1 MSPSSSKIQEVSCS
15 LQQHVS
21 QKSRVIALCI
31 ITHVTSDITCCCKE
45 HEIPCTMGGLFSR
58 IFSGAVGLKVGDRLG
73 RGSYGGVYRG
83 TYNGRPVAVKK
94 IHDIL
99 VESARE
105 NAQDLEK
112 LLEDFRREC
121 DILRAAKDPHIV
133 EFIGVFNDET
143 QEGGVLL
150 VMELMD
156 QTLETFLKDNRG
168 NLSKEKQVDI
178 CQQIAS
184 GLRYLHHQD
193 PQILHRDLKPSNI
206 LLDKDGRFAKIGDF
220 GQAKFRPSDIQYL
233 TTTQPGTVLYMPP
246 EALRDKETRFTDRG
260 DVFSL
265 GVVMLEVATQEPP
278 SCSMFGIGIVLEV
291 ERRAKDLSKVPDD
304 HPLKA
309 LIRSC
314 LKDDPKKRPT
324 IEEVH
329 LELFKIVNQK
339 LYTEV
344 MKNEPKVSEIIKCV
358 FVVSTSQVD

>member
-1 MSPSSSKIQEVSCS
+1 MQYLPGAEGLEIGECISK
-15 LQQHVS
+15 
-21 QKSRVIALCI
+21 
-31 ITHVTSDITCCCKE
+31 
-45 HEIPCTMGGLFSR
+45 
-58 IFSGAVGLKVGDRLG
+58 GDYQ
-73 RGSYGGVYRG
+73 SVYRG
-83 TYNGRPVAVKK
+83 TYHSRPVAVKK
-94 IHDIL
+94 ISDIL
-99 VESARE
+99 VNRESA
-105 NAQDLEK
+105 DLEK
-112 LLEDFRREC
+112 AVEDLKREC
-121 DILRAAKDPHIV
+121 DILRAAEDPHIV

-206 LLDKDGRFAKIGDF
+206 LLDEDGRIAKIGDF

-246 EALRDKETRFTDRG
+246 EALRDKETRFTDKG

-278 SCSMFGIGIVLEV
+278 SCSMFGIGTVSEV
-291 ERRAKDLSKVPDD
+291 DRRVKDLSKVPDD
-304 HPLKA
+304 HQNLKA
-309 LIRSC
+309 LIRAC
-314 LKDDPKKRPT
+314 LKDDPNERPT
-324 IEEVH
+324 IKEVH

-344 MKNEPKVSEIIKCV
+344 KMNEQKVSEIIKCV
-358 FVVSTSQVD
+358 FGTVVSTSQVD

>member
-1 MSPSSSKIQEVSCS
+1 MSVISIVHIILVYSFCTVYLLQYLPGAEGLEIGECISK
-15 LQQHVS
+15 
-21 QKSRVIALCI
+21 
-31 ITHVTSDITCCCKE
+31 
-45 HEIPCTMGGLFSR
+45 
-58 IFSGAVGLKVGDRLG
+58 GDYQ
-73 RGSYGGVYRG
+73 SVYRG
-83 TYNGRPVAVKK
+83 TYHSRPVAVKK
-94 IHDIL
+94 ISDIL
-99 VESARE
+99 VNRESA
-105 NAQDLEK
+105 DLEK
-112 LLEDFRREC
+112 VVKDLRREC
-121 DILRAAKDPHIV
+121 DILRAAEDPHIV

-143 QEGGVLL
+143 QEGSVLL

-156 QTLETFLKDNRG
+156 QTLETFIKDNRG

-184 GLRYLHHQD
+184 GLRYLHHHN

-206 LLDKDGRFAKIGDF
+206 LLDKDGRIAKIGDF

-246 EALRDKETRFTDRG
+246 EALRDKETRFTDIG

-278 SCSMFGIGIVLEV
+278 SCSMFGIGIVSEV
-291 ERRAKDLSKVPDD
+291 DRRAKDLSKVPDD

-309 LIRSC
+309 LIRVC
-314 LKDDPKKRPT
+314 LKDDPKERPT

-329 LELFKIVNQK
+329 LELLKIVNQK

-344 MKNEPKVSEIIKCV
+344 MKNEPKVSEIIECV
-358 FVVSTSQVD
+358 FVISTSQVD

>member
-1 MSPSSSKIQEVSCS
+1 
-15 LQQHVS
+15 
-21 QKSRVIALCI
+21 
-31 ITHVTSDITCCCKE
+31 
-45 HEIPCTMGGLFSR
+45 MGGLFSR
-58 IFSGAVGLKVGDRLG
+58 IFFRAVGLKVGDRLG

-83 TYNGRPVAVKK
+83 TYNGKPVAVKK

-105 NAQDLEK
+105 NAQDLET

-121 DILRAAKDPHIV
+121 DILKAAEDPHIV
-133 EFIGVFNDET
+133 DFIGVFNDET

-178 CQQIAS
+178 CQQVAS
-184 GLRYLHHQD
+184 GLRYLHRHD

-206 LLDKDGRFAKIGDF
+206 LLDEDGRIAKIGDF

-246 EALRDKETRFTDRG
+246 EALRNKETRFTDKG

-278 SCSMFGIGIVLEV
+278 SCSIVGIDTVPEV

-309 LIRSC
+309 LIRAC
-314 LKDDPKKRPT
+314 LKDDPKERPT

-329 LELFKIVNQK
+329 LELLKMTNQK
-339 LYTEV
+339 LHTEV
-344 MKNEPKVSEIIKCV
+344 NKNEPKVSEIN
-358 FVVSTSQVD
+358 FFHSTSYLTWGSL

>member
-1 MSPSSSKIQEVSCS
+1 MYILYMLHIQYVQCITDEYICTIHLLQYLPGAEGLEIGECISK
-15 LQQHVS
+15 
-21 QKSRVIALCI
+21 
-31 ITHVTSDITCCCKE
+31 
-45 HEIPCTMGGLFSR
+45 
-58 IFSGAVGLKVGDRLG
+58 GDYQ
-73 RGSYGGVYRG
+73 SVYRG
-83 TYNGRPVAVKK
+83 TYHSRPVAVKK
-94 IHDIL
+94 INDIL
-99 VESARE
+99 VNRESTDFVRAVE
-105 NAQDLEK
+105 DL
-112 LLEDFRREC
+112 RREC

-168 NLSKEKQVDI
+168 NLSKEKQVGI

-193 PQILHRDLKPSNI
+193 PKILHRDLKPSNI
-206 LLDKDGRFAKIGDF
+206 LLDKDGRIVKIGDF
-220 GQAKFRPSDIQYL
+220 SQANFRPSDIQYL

-246 EALRDKETRFTDRG
+246 EALRDNETRFTDKG

-278 SCSMFGIGIVLEV
+278 SCSMFGIGTVSEV
-291 ERRAKDLSKVPDD
+291 DRRGKDLSKVPDD

-309 LIRSC
+309 LICNC
-314 LKDDPKKRPT
+314 LKDDPKERPT
-324 IEEVH
+324 IEEV
-329 LELFKIVNQK
+329 LAYFKLSHPGGWK

-344 MKNEPKVSEIIKCV
+344 RKIEPKVSEMI
-358 FVVSTSQVD
+358 

>member
-1 MSPSSSKIQEVSCS
+1 MQYFPGAEGLEIGECISK
-15 LQQHVS
+15 
-21 QKSRVIALCI
+21 
-31 ITHVTSDITCCCKE
+31 
-45 HEIPCTMGGLFSR
+45 
-58 IFSGAVGLKVGDRLG
+58 GDYQ
-73 RGSYGGVYRG
+73 SIYRG
-83 TYNGRPVAVKK
+83 TYNSRPVAVKK
-94 IHDIL
+94 ISDIL
-99 VESARE
+99 VNRESA
-105 NAQDLEK
+105 DLEK
-112 LLEDFRREC
+112 AVEDLRRES

-206 LLDKDGRFAKIGDF
+206 LLDKDGRIAKIGDF
-220 GQAKFRPSDIQYL
+220 GQAKFRPSDKSHLSTQ
-233 TTTQPGTVLYMPP
+233 QPGTLLFMPP
-246 EALRDKETRFTDRG
+246 EYLRDDHPCFDSKG
-260 DVFSL
+260 DVFSV

-278 SCSMFGIGIVLEV
+278 SCSMFGISTVPEV
-291 ERRAKDLSKVPDD
+291 DCRAKDLSKVPDD

-309 LIRSC
+309 LIRAC
-314 LKDDPKKRPT
+314 LKDDPKERPT

-329 LELFKIVNQK
+329 SKLSHPGALK
-339 LYTEV
+339 LYSEV
-344 MKNEPKVSEIIKCV
+344 EKNEPKVHE
-358 FVVSTSQVD
+358 

>member
-1 MSPSSSKIQEVSCS
+1 MQYFPGAEGLEIGECISK
-15 LQQHVS
+15 
-21 QKSRVIALCI
+21 
-31 ITHVTSDITCCCKE
+31 
-45 HEIPCTMGGLFSR
+45 
-58 IFSGAVGLKVGDRLG
+58 GDYE
-73 RGSYGGVYRG
+73 SVYRG
-83 TYNGRPVAVKK
+83 KYHSRPVAVKK
-94 IHDIL
+94 ISNIL
-99 VESARE
+99 VNRESADFE
-105 NAQDLEK
+105 KAVEDL
-112 LLEDFRREC
+112 RREC

-156 QTLETFLKDNRG
+156 QTLETFLKDNRE
-168 NLSKEKQVDI
+168 NLSKKKQVKI

-193 PQILHRDLKPSNI
+193 PQILHCDLKPSNI
-206 LLDKDGRFAKIGDF
+206 LLDKDVRIAKISYF

-246 EALRDKETRFTDRG
+246 EALCDKETRFTDKG

-278 SCSMFGIGIVLEV
+278 SCSMFEISTVPEV
-291 ERRAKDLSKVPDD
+291 DRRAKDLSKVPDD

-309 LIRSC
+309 LIRAC
-314 LKDDPKKRPT
+314 LKDDPKERPT
-324 IEEVH
+324 IGEV
-329 LELFKIVNQK
+329 LVLLLKKPGSLK

-344 MKNEPKVSEIIKCV
+344 KKNEPKVSGCLLVHYPVYVEIYLHVCIL
-358 FVVSTSQVD
+358 STH

>member
-1 MSPSSSKIQEVSCS
+1 MCPSRLVK
-15 LQQHVS
+15 L
-21 QKSRVIALCI
+21 
-31 ITHVTSDITCCCKE
+31 D
-45 HEIPCTMGGLFSR
+45 TMGGLFSR
-58 IFSGAVGLKVGDRLG
+58 IFSRAVGLKVGDRLG

-83 TYNGRPVAVKK
+83 TYNGKPVAVKK

-105 NAQDLEK
+105 NAQDLET

-121 DILRAAKDPHIV
+121 DILRAAEDPHIV

-184 GLRYLHHQD
+184 GLRYLHQHN

-206 LLDKDGRFAKIGDF
+206 LLDKDGRIAKIGDF

-246 EALRDKETRFTDRG
+246 EALRNKETRFTDKG

-278 SCSMFGIGIVLEV
+278 SCSMFGIGTVSEV
-291 ERRAKDLSKVPDD
+291 DRRAKDLSKVPDD

-309 LIRSC
+309 LIRAC
-314 LKDDPKKRPT
+314 LKDDPKERPT
-324 IEEVH
+324 IKAVH
-329 LELFKIVNQK
+329 LELLKLVNQK

-344 MKNEPKVSEIIKCV
+344 KKIEKNEPKVSGIVECV
-358 FVVSTSQVD
+358 FVVSTSQED

>member
-1 MSPSSSKIQEVSCS
+1 MQYLPGAEGLEIGECISKGD
-15 LQQHVS
+15 H
-21 QKSRVIALCI
+21 KS
-31 ITHVTSDITCCCKE
+31 
-45 HEIPCTMGGLFSR
+45 
-58 IFSGAVGLKVGDRLG
+58 
-73 RGSYGGVYRG
+73 VYRG
-83 TYNGRPVAVKK
+83 KYHSRPVAVKK
-94 IHDIL
+94 ISDIL
-99 VESARE
+99 VNRESA
-105 NAQDLEK
+105 DLEK
-112 LLEDFRREC
+112 AVEDLRREH
-121 DILRAAKDPHIV
+121 DILRAAEDPHIV

-184 GLRYLHHQD
+184 GLEYLHHQD

-206 LLDKDGRFAKIGDF
+206 LLDKDGRIAKVSDF
-220 GQAKFRPSDIQYL
+220 GQAKFRPSDKSHLSTQ
-233 TTTQPGTVLYMPP
+233 QPGTLPFMPP
-246 EALRDKETRFTDRG
+246 ECLRDDHPRFDSKG

-278 SCSMFGIGIVLEV
+278 SLIVEIGTVLEV
-291 ERRAKDLSKVPDD
+291 DRRAKDLSKVPDD

-309 LIRSC
+309 LIRAC
-314 LKDDPKKRPT
+314 LKDDPKERPT

-329 LELFKIVNQK
+329 SRLFSLSHPGACM

-344 MKNEPKVSEIIKCV
+344 KKNEPKVSEIIK
-358 FVVSTSQVD
+358 FLFLFP

>member
-1 MSPSSSKIQEVSCS
+1 
-15 LQQHVS
+15 
-21 QKSRVIALCI
+21 
-31 ITHVTSDITCCCKE
+31 
-45 HEIPCTMGGLFSR
+45 MGGLFSR
-58 IFSGAVGLKVGDRLG
+58 IFSRAVGLKVGDRLG

-83 TYNGRPVAVKK
+83 TYNGKPVAVKK

-105 NAQDLEK
+105 NAQDLET

-121 DILRAAKDPHIV
+121 DILRTAEDPHIV
-133 EFIGVFNDET
+133 DFIGVFNDES

-206 LLDKDGRFAKIGDF
+206 LLDKDGRIAKIGDF

-246 EALRDKETRFTDRG
+246 EALRNKETRFTDKG

-278 SCSMFGIGIVLEV
+278 SCSIVGIDTVPEV
-291 ERRAKDLSKVPDD
+291 DRRAKDLSKVPDD

-309 LIRSC
+309 LIRAC
-314 LKDDPKKRPT
+314 LKDNPKERPT
-324 IEEVH
+324 IEEVN
-329 LELFKIVNQK
+329 LELLKIINQK
-339 LYTEV
+339 LYTE
-344 MKNEPKVSEIIKCV
+344 MKKNEPKVSEII
-358 FVVSTSQVD
+358 FSI

>member
-1 MSPSSSKIQEVSCS
+1 MQYLPGAEGLEIGECISK
-15 LQQHVS
+15 
-21 QKSRVIALCI
+21 
-31 ITHVTSDITCCCKE
+31 
-45 HEIPCTMGGLFSR
+45 
-58 IFSGAVGLKVGDRLG
+58 GDYE
-73 RGSYGGVYRG
+73 SVYRG
-83 TYNGRPVAVKK
+83 KYHSRPVAVKK
-94 IHDIL
+94 ISDIL
-99 VESARE
+99 VNREST
-105 NAQDLEK
+105 DLEK
-112 LLEDFRREC
+112 AVKDLRREC
-121 DILRAAKDPHIV
+121 DILRAAEDPHIV

-156 QTLETFLKDNRG
+156 QTLETFLKDSRG
-168 NLSKEKQVDI
+168 NLSTEKQVDI
-178 CQQIAS
+178 CQQMAS

-206 LLDKDGRFAKIGDF
+206 LLDKDGRIAKIGDF

-246 EALRDKETRFTDRG
+246 EALRDDPRFTDKG

-278 SCSMFGIGIVLEV
+278 SCSMFGIGTVPEV
-291 ERRAKDLSKVPDD
+291 DRRAKDLSKVPDD

-309 LIRSC
+309 LIRAC
-314 LKDDPKKRPT
+314 LKDDPKERPT

-329 LELFKIVNQK
+329 LKLSHPGAWM

-344 MKNEPKVSEIIKCV
+344 KKNEPKVRK
-358 FVVSTSQVD
+358 

>member
-1 MSPSSSKIQEVSCS
+1 MQYLPGAKGLEIGECI
-15 LQQHVS
+15 S
-21 QKSRVIALCI
+21 Q
-31 ITHVTSDITCCCKE
+31 
-45 HEIPCTMGGLFSR
+45 
-58 IFSGAVGLKVGDRLG
+58 GDYE
-73 RGSYGGVYRG
+73 SVYRG
-83 TYNGRPVAVKK
+83 KYHSRPVAVKK
-94 IHDIL
+94 ISDIL
-99 VESARE
+99 VNRESA
-105 NAQDLEK
+105 DLEK
-112 LLEDFRREC
+112 AVEDFGREC
-121 DILRAAKDPHIV
+121 DILRAAKDPNIV

-206 LLDKDGRFAKIGDF
+206 LLDKDGRIARIGDF
-220 GQAKFRPSDIQYL
+220 GQAKFRPSDKSHLSTQ
-233 TTTQPGTVLYMPP
+233 QPGTLPFMPP
-246 EALRDKETRFTDRG
+246 ECLRDDHPRFDSKG

-278 SCSMFGIGIVLEV
+278 SCWLEGIGTVPEV
-291 ERRAKDLSKVPDD
+291 DRRAKDLSKVPDD

-309 LIRSC
+309 LIRAC
-314 LKDDPKKRPT
+314 LKDDPKERPT

-329 LELFKIVNQK
+329 LELLKIVNRN

-344 MKNEPKVSEIIKCV
+344 KKNEPKVNEIIECIL
-358 FVVSTSQVD
+358 

>member
-1 MSPSSSKIQEVSCS
+1 
-15 LQQHVS
+15 
-21 QKSRVIALCI
+21 
-31 ITHVTSDITCCCKE
+31 
-45 HEIPCTMGGLFSR
+45 MGGRFSKRFSR
-58 IFSGAVGLKVGDRLG
+58 AVGLKVGDRLG

-121 DILRAAKDPHIV
+121 DILRAAEDPHIV

-184 GLRYLHHQD
+184 GLRYLHHHN

-206 LLDKDGRFAKIGDF
+206 LLDKGGRIAKIGDF

-246 EALRDKETRFTDRG
+246 EALRDKETRFTDKG

-278 SCSMFGIGIVLEV
+278 SCSMFGIGTVSEV
-291 ERRAKDLSKVPDD
+291 DRRAKDLSKVSDD

-309 LIRSC
+309 LIRVC
-314 LKDDPKKRPT
+314 LKDDPKERPT

-329 LELFKIVNQK
+329 LELLRKFAHHK

-344 MKNEPKVSEIIKCV
+344 KKNEPKVSEIIEC
-358 FVVSTSQVD
+358 FFIVSTSHVD

>member
-1 MSPSSSKIQEVSCS
+1 MSYKIRLVK
-15 LQQHVS
+15 V
-21 QKSRVIALCI
+21 
-31 ITHVTSDITCCCKE
+31 DI
-45 HEIPCTMGGLFSR
+45 MGGLFSR
-58 IFSGAVGLKVGDRLG
+58 IFSRAVGLKVGDHLG

-83 TYNGRPVAVKK
+83 TYNGKPVAVKK

-143 QEGGVLL
+143 QKGGVLL

-184 GLRYLHHQD
+184 GLRYLHHHN

-206 LLDKDGRFAKIGDF
+206 LLDKDGRIAKIGDF
-220 GQAKFRPSDIQYL
+220 GQAKFRPSDILYL

-246 EALRDKETRFTDRG
+246 EALRDKETRFTDKG

-278 SCSMFGIGIVLEV
+278 SCSIVGIDIVPEV
-291 ERRAKDLSKVPDD
+291 DRRAKDLSKVPDD

-309 LIRSC
+309 LIRAC
-314 LKDDPKKRPT
+314 LKDNPKERPT

-329 LELFKIVNQK
+329 LRLSHPGAWK
-339 LYTEV
+339 LNTEV
-344 MKNEPKVSEIIKCV
+344 KKNEPKVRN
-358 FVVSTSQVD
+358 

>member
-1 MSPSSSKIQEVSCS
+1 
-15 LQQHVS
+15 
-21 QKSRVIALCI
+21 
-31 ITHVTSDITCCCKE
+31 
-45 HEIPCTMGGLFSR
+45 MGGRFSKRFSR
-58 IFSGAVGLKVGDRLG
+58 AIGLKVGDRLG

-83 TYNGRPVAVKK
+83 TYNGKPVAVKK

-105 NAQDLEK
+105 SAQDLET

-121 DILRAAKDPHIV
+121 DILKAAEDPHIV
-133 EFIGVFNDET
+133 DFIGVFNDET

-184 GLRYLHHQD
+184 GLRYLHHHN

-206 LLDKDGRFAKIGDF
+206 LLDEDGRIAKIGDF
-220 GQAKFRPSDIQYL
+220 GQAKFRPSGIQYL

-246 EALRDKETRFTDRG
+246 EALRDKETRFTDKG

-278 SCSMFGIGIVLEV
+278 SCSMFGIGAVSEV
-291 ERRAKDLSKVPDD
+291 DRRAKDLSKVPDD

-309 LIRSC
+309 LIRAC
-314 LKDDPKKRPT
+314 LKDNPTERPT

-329 LELFKIVNQK
+329 LELLKIFNQK

-344 MKNEPKVSEIIKCV
+344 KKNEPKVSEIIECV
-358 FVVSTSQVD
+358 FVRVGRY

>member
-1 MSPSSSKIQEVSCS
+1 MYSLCTVYLLQYLPGAEELEIGECISK
-15 LQQHVS
+15 
-21 QKSRVIALCI
+21 
-31 ITHVTSDITCCCKE
+31 
-45 HEIPCTMGGLFSR
+45 
-58 IFSGAVGLKVGDRLG
+58 GDYQ
-73 RGSYGGVYRG
+73 SVYRG
-83 TYNGRPVAVKK
+83 TYHSRPVAVKK
-94 IHDIL
+94 ISDIL
-99 VESARE
+99 VNRESA
-105 NAQDLEK
+105 DLEK
-112 LLEDFRREC
+112 AVEDLRREY
-121 DILRAAKDPHIV
+121 DILRAAKDPHIM

-178 CQQIAS
+178 CRQIAS

-206 LLDKDGRFAKIGDF
+206 LLDEDGRIVKIGDF
-220 GQAKFRPSDIQYL
+220 GQANFRPSDIQYL

-246 EALRDKETRFTDRG
+246 EALRDKETRFTDKG

-265 GVVMLEVATQEPP
+265 GVVMMEVATQEPP
-278 SCSMFGIGIVLEV
+278 SCSMFGIGVVSEV
-291 ERRAKDLSKVPDD
+291 DRRAKDLSKVPDD

-309 LIRSC
+309 LIGTC
-314 LKDDPKKRPT
+314 LKDDPKERPT

-329 LELFKIVNQK
+329 LELSHSGAWK

-344 MKNEPKVSEIIKCV
+344 KKNEPKVSQKPVCTLSCV
-358 FVVSTSQVD
+358 WRVVFPHLYLVY